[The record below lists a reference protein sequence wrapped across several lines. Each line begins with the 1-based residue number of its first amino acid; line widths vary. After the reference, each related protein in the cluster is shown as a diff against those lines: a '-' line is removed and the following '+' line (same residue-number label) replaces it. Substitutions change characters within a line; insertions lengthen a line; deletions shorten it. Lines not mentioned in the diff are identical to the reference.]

1 MKKTL
6 YVTDLDG
13 TLLRTDKTLSPFT
26 KKTINRLTAEGMAFS
41 CATARSV
48 SVAKGLLAGITA
60 AFPAVF
66 SNGAVIADSQTE
78 EVLEAFYFSP
88 DDAAMLLRA
97 FREAGLSPLI
107 YGHLEGRERFS
118 YLKKDLS
125 SYCRTF
131 LAERAG
137 DRRARPVER
146 EEELLAGKQFFFNCV
161 DGEARL
167 RPLYERL
174 QEQYSCVLEREIY
187 CGGHMLEI
195 LPPGV
200 SKANGVRRLAELLGC
215 GRIVAFGDNQN
226 DIPMFEAADACYAVE
241 NAVPELKA
249 AATGIIPGNDA
260 DGVARWL
267 HEQVCT
273 EG

>member
-26 KKTINRLTAEGMAFS
+26 GETINRLTAEGMAFS
-41 CATARSV
+41 YATARSV
-48 SVAKGLLAGITA
+48 SLAKQLLSGLTAG
-60 AFPAVF
+60 FPVVT

-88 DDAAMLLRA
+88 DDTAGLLKA
-97 FREAGLSPLI
+97 FRQAKLSPLV

-118 YLKKDLS
+118 YLEKDLS
-125 SYCRTF
+125 SHCREF

-161 DGEARL
+161 DGGARL
-167 RPLYERL
+167 RPLYETL
-174 QEQYSCVLEREIY
+174 QERYSCVLEREIY
-187 CGGHMLEI
+187 CGGYMLEI

-215 GRIVAFGDNQN
+215 SRIVAFGDNQN

-267 HEQVCT
+267 RDNVQAE
-273 EG
+273 

>member
-26 KKTINRLTAEGMAFS
+26 RETINRLTVEGMIFS
-41 CATARSV
+41 YATARSV
-48 SVAKGLLAGITA
+48 SVAKQLLLGVTA
-60 AFPAVF
+60 AFPVVT

-78 EVLEAFYFSP
+78 AVLEAFYFSTE
-88 DDAAMLLRA
+88 DAAFLLKA
-97 FREAGLSPLI
+97 FRRAGLSPLV

-118 YLKKDLS
+118 YLEKDLS
-125 SYCRTF
+125 PVCRKF
-131 LAERAG
+131 LGDRAG

-146 EEELLAGKQFFFNCV
+146 EAELLAGTQFFFNCV
-161 DGEARL
+161 DEEARL
-167 RPLYERL
+167 RSLYETLRGR
-174 QEQYSCVLEREIY
+174 YSCVLEREIY
-187 CGGHMLEI
+187 CGGYMLEI

-200 SKANGVRRLAELLGC
+200 SKAGGVRRLAELLGC

-226 DIPMFEAADACYAVE
+226 DIPMFQTADACYAVE

-260 DGVARWL
+260 DGVAKWL
-267 HEQVCT
+267 CDNVLKES
-273 EG
+273 